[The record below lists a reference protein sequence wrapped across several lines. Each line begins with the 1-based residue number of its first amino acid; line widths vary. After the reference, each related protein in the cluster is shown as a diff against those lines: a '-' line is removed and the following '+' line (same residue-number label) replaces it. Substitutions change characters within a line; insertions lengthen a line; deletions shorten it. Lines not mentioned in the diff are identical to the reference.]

1 MKDRPANASIFTL
14 GLGFLAL
21 TLAAA
26 FSPAP
31 AHPAHPAARA
41 APSADLVLCDRLAAD
56 PPTRKARRHQRHAA
70 IGPSDV
76 PLALKYCKIAAPGI
90 APGAAPARPRFCGQ
104 STNARRDLSHR
115 KAADKGSTSAMVE
128 LGVLLA
134 NGTGVAKDQAQAH
147 ELFRRAA
154 DAGNPRGV
162 VNLVALSSDGGP
174 PIDPARPAA
183 CWRARR
189 KTTRRKRNFSSG

>member
-1 MKDRPANASIFTL
+1 MPEA
-14 GLGFLAL
+14 
-21 TLAAA
+21 
-26 FSPAP
+26 
-31 AHPAHPAARA
+31 
-41 APSADLVLCDRLAAD
+41 
-56 PPTRKARRHQRHAA
+56 
-70 IGPSDV
+70 
-76 PLALKYCKIAAPGI
+76 IAAY
-90 APGAAPARPRFCGQ
+90 
-104 STNARRDLSHR
+104 R
-115 KAADKGSTSAMVE
+115 KAADKGSSSAMVE

-174 PIDPARPAA
+174 PVDPGRPAP

-189 KTTRRKRNFSSG
+189 KTIRRKRNFSSV